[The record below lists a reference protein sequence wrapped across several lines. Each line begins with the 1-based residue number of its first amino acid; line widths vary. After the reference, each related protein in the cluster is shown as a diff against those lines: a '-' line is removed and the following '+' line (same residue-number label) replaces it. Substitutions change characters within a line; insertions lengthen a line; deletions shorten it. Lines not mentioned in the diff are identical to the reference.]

1 MNIKNNAINMNI
13 NNDQNYKKTDNNITE
28 NKLTT
33 LNNKIEIK
41 ENINLFYWNVRSIKS
56 LAKKTICKDN
66 SLQVIVLN
74 EPWEKWESIHF

>member
-66 SLQVIVLN
+66 SPQIIVLN